1 MGNQQ
6 SNNIKI
12 GFDDMIYG
20 ISNNYIIINTLSL
33 NEQDYLIKGT
43 LDANKELEIINNLLT
58 TNKSVK
64 IIIYGKNS
72 CDKTII
78 KKYEQLKSL
87 GFENV
92 FIYMGGIFEWML
104 LQDIYG
110 EDNFPTTKK
119 NLDILKYKP
128 SKIFDIKFIK
138 N

>member
-1 MGNQQ
+1 MGNQH

-12 GFDDMIYG
+12 GFDDMLHSIL
-20 ISNNYIIINTLSL
+20 NNYIIINTLSID
-33 NEQDYLIKGT
+33 EQDYLIKGT
-43 LDANKELEIINNLLT
+43 LHANKELEIINNLLSS
-58 TNKSVK
+58 NKKIK

-72 CDKTII
+72 CDQSVI

-110 EDNFPTTKK
+110 DDNFPTTKK
-119 NLDILKYKP
+119 KLDILRYKP
-128 SKIFDIKFIK
+128 IKVFDIKYIT

>member
-12 GFDDMIYG
+12 GFDDMMYG
-20 ISNNYIIINTLSL
+20 ILNNYIIINTLSI

-43 LDANKELEIINNLLT
+43 LDATKELEVINNLLSI
-58 TNKSVK
+58 NKSAK

-72 CDKTII
+72 CDQSII

-87 GFENV
+87 GFDNV

-128 SKIFDIKFIK
+128 AKIFDMKYIE

>member
-12 GFDDMIYG
+12 GFDDMSYAIL
-20 ISNNYIIINTLSL
+20 NKYIIINTLSL
-33 NEQDYLIKGT
+33 AEQDCLIKGT
-43 LDANKELEIINNLLT
+43 LDVNKELEIINNLII
-58 TNKSVK
+58 TNKKVN

-72 CDKTII
+72 CDQTII

-110 EDNFPTTKK
+110 DDNFPTTKK

-128 SKIFDIKFIK
+128 IKVFDIKFIT

>member
-12 GFDDMIYG
+12 GFDDMSYAIL
-20 ISNNYIIINTLSL
+20 NKYIIINTLSL
-33 NEQDYLIKGT
+33 SEQDCLIKGT
-43 LDANKELEIINNLLT
+43 LDANKELEIINSLIT
-58 TNKSVK
+58 TNKKVN

-72 CDKTII
+72 CDQNII
-78 KKYEQLKSL
+78 KKYEQLKTL

-110 EDNFPTTKK
+110 DDNFPTTKK

-128 SKIFDIKFIK
+128 IKAFDVKYIT